1 VLGVFVRALLG
12 FEQRRARVLGV
23 RGRAGAVTAIQRGG
37 SALNTNVHFH
47 TLVAEGVFEERP
59 DGSHRF
65 VPLREPPSDV
75 EVARLL
81 AAVRGRIVR
90 LLRRHDIDLE
100 GGFDDGRSDPLGLES
115 PVLPQVQGASVLGRV
130 ATGPRAGQ
138 RVVRLGSDS
147 TAPVVTTGGP
157 RHAHIEG
164 LDLHANVAVRAGE
177 NDRLEHLC
185 RYILRP
191 PVAQDT
197 LELTP
202 DGKVLLHLRRPW
214 RDGTRAIC
222 FEPSE
227 FLEKLAAMI
236 PRPRINLLIYHGAFA
251 PRGRCHSGPV
261 VVEDAPSRATAPA
274 NGSPG
279 AAPEAGATPAA
290 YVRPRYFAWADL
302 LRRVFAIDILACP
315 DCGGRLRLLATIAER
330 AVVEKILMHL
340 GLPAD
345 PPCPSPARTPEWLPG
360 VRRAAD
366 HDHDAGGHWAD

>member
-12 FEQRRARVLGV
+12 FAQRRARGLGM
-23 RGRAGAVTAIQRGG
+23 RGRAGAVTAIQRCG
-37 SALNTNVHFH
+37 SALNVNPHFH
-47 TLVAEGVFEERP
+47 TLIAEGVFAEQS
-59 DGSHRF
+59 DGSQRF

-81 AAVRGRIVR
+81 AAVRGRIIR
-90 LLRRHDIDLE
+90 LLRRHDMDLE

-115 PVLPQVQGASVLGRV
+115 PLLAQVQGASVLGRV

-138 RVVRLGSDS
+138 RVLRVGSDP
-147 TAPVVTTGGP
+147 TAPLVTTGGP
-157 RHAHIEG
+157 RHAHIAG
-164 LDLHANVAVRAGE
+164 FDLHANAAVRAGE
-177 NDRLEHLC
+177 HERLERLC

-191 PVAQDT
+191 PVAQDA

-202 DGKVLLHLRRPW
+202 DGKVLLRLCRPW

-227 FLEKLAAMI
+227 FLENLAVMI
-236 PRPRINLLIYHGAFA
+236 PRPRINLLLYHGAFA

-261 VVEDAPSRATAPA
+261 VVDHAPSPPPAPA

-279 AAPEAGATPAA
+279 AASEAGATPAA

-302 LRRVFAIDILACP
+302 LRRVFAFDVLACP
-315 DCGGRLRLLATIAER
+315 DCGGRLRLLATIEDR
-330 AVVEKILMHL
+330 AVVEKILTHL
-340 GLPAD
+340 GLPVD
-345 PPCPSPARTPEWLPG
+345 LPRPSAARTPAWLPG
-360 VRRAAD
+360 VRAAAD
-366 HDHDAGGHWAD
+366 HADHAGGHWAD